1 MHRIDTPTVQPDK
14 FGQGKPGFT
23 NGDPTTGTRATD
35 LNSDFFDAL
44 QEELCTVIEQ
54 TGTRLNKHEHTQ
66 LYQAIQTCAE
76 NAANR
81 KLSKKKNG
89 KDILDKAQFIE
100 NLGLTETVELAKE
113 AIPYHRKI
121 NGKTLTQDVQ
131 LTATDV
137 NAVTP
142 ERLRLEVPVGVP
154 LPWPTDR
161 PPTGWLLCNGDR
173 FNATQYPLLAS
184 AYPSGQLPDLRGEF
198 IRGADAGR
206 QVDTGRKVLS
216 AQGDAIRNITGQF
229 GYVRQGQ
236 WGPWVTATGAFYQTS
251 TFSAAIKR
259 GDPDNWGSVSAFDAS
274 RVVPTA
280 HENRPRNVA
289 FNYIVRGA

>member
-1 MHRIDTPTVQPDK
+1 MEK
-14 FGQGKPGFT
+14 
-23 NGDPTTGTRATD
+23 
-35 LNSDFFDAL
+35 
-44 QEELCTVIEQ
+44 

-121 NGKTLTQDVQ
+121 NGKSLTQDVQ

-142 ERLRLEVPVGVP
+142 QILRLEVPVGVP

-173 FNATQYPLLAS
+173 FDKTRYPLLAS

-206 QVDTGRKVLS
+206 KIDTGRKVLS
-216 AQGDAIRNITGQF
+216 TQGDAIRNITGQF

>member
-1 MHRIDTPTVQPDK
+1 MHRINTPTAQHDK

-44 QEELCTVIEQ
+44 QEELCTVIEK
-54 TGTRLNKHEHTQ
+54 TGTILNRNEHTQ

-76 NAANR
+76 NASNK
-81 KLSKKKNG
+81 KLSRRKNG
-89 KDILDKAQFIE
+89 KDIEDKEQFIE
-100 NLGLTETVELAKE
+100 HLGLTETVELAKE
-113 AIPYHRKI
+113 AIPNHRKI
-121 NGKTLTQDVQ
+121 NGKSLTQDIH
-131 LTATDV
+131 LTAADV
-137 NAVTP
+137 KAVTP
-142 ERLRLEVPVGVP
+142 EALRVDIPVGVP
-154 LPWPTDR
+154 LPWPTDT

-173 FNATQYPLLAS
+173 FNTIQYPLLAL

-216 AQGDAIRNITGQF
+216 TQGDAIRNITGQL
-229 GYVRQGQ
+229 GYVRQGE
-236 WGPWVTATGAFYQTS
+236 WGPWVTASGAFYQTS
-251 TFSAAIKR
+251 TFNAAVKR
-259 GDPDNWGSVSAFDAS
+259 GDSDDWGSVSSFDAS

-280 HENRPRNVA
+280 HENRPRNIA
-289 FNYIVRGA
+289 FNYIVRAA